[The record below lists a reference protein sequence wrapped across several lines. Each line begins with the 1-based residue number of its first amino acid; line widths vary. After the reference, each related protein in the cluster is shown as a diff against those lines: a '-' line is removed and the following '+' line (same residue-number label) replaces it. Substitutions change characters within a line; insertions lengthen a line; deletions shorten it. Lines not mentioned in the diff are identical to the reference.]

1 MKISRKTFDFIFV
14 ITVAITL
21 IIFSELNFWENMS
34 YSLIPI
40 LIAYYLGQY
49 SMKLPK

>member
-1 MKISRKTFDFIFV
+1 MKISKKLFDYIFISIAV
-14 ITVAITL
+14 ITMV
-21 IIFSELNFWENMS
+21 IFSEFNFWENMS

-49 SMKLPK
+49 SMKLTK